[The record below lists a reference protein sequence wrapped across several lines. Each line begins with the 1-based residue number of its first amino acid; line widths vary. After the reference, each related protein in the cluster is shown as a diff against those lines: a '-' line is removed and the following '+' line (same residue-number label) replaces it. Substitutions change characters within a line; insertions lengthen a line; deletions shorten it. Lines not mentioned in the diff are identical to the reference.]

1 MILLEKVPRCAKPR
15 NVSAQ
20 VYERQR
26 KLETLRIYFNKFLKL
41 NDSEWKDFESCLTKV
56 NITNNEQILRQ
67 GEHCNFIAFIHEG
80 SFRFYYNKDGEEKIT
95 AFNFKG
101 DFVSNYR
108 SFLTGKPSDHFI
120 EAMEDAII
128 YKINLQ
134 ELNSLYDK
142 HKNIERLGRL
152 IAENLYLM
160 VASRLD
166 SFMFQTPEER
176 YKALIER
183 NSRLIQEVPQYM
195 IASYLGVKPETLSRI
210 RARK

>member
-1 MILLEKVPRCAKPR
+1 M
-15 NVSAQ
+15 
-20 VYERQR
+20 
-26 KLETLRIYFNKFLKL
+26 ETLRIYFNKFLKL

-56 NITNNEQILRQ
+56 NITNKVKILRQ

-80 SFRFYYNKDGEEKIT
+80 SFRFYYDKDGEEKIT

-108 SFLTGKPSDHFI
+108 SFLTGKPSQHYI
-120 EAMEDAII
+120 EAMQDSVI

-134 ELNSLYDK
+134 ELQSLYDK

-183 NSRLIQEVPQYM
+183 NSRLLQEVPQYM

-210 RARK
+210 RGRK

>member
-1 MILLEKVPRCAKPR
+1 
-15 NVSAQ
+15 
-20 VYERQR
+20 
-26 KLETLRIYFNKFLKL
+26 LETLRLYFNKFIKL
-41 NDSEWKDFESCLTKV
+41 NDSEWADFEKCIVKATIAK
-56 NITNNEQILRQ
+56 NEQILKP

-80 SFRFYYNKDGEEKIT
+80 SFRFYYYKDGIEKII

-108 SFLTGKPSDHFI
+108 SFLTGKPSDHYI
-120 EAMEDAII
+120 EAMQDSVI

-166 SFMFQTPEER
+166 SFMFHTPEER
-176 YKALIER
+176 YRALIVR
-183 NSRLIQEVPQYM
+183 NSRLLNEVPQYM

>member
-1 MILLEKVPRCAKPR
+1 
-15 NVSAQ
+15 
-20 VYERQR
+20 
-26 KLETLRIYFNKFLKL
+26 LETLRLYFNKFIKL
-41 NDSEWKDFESCLTKV
+41 NDPEWADFEKY
-56 NITNNEQILRQ
+56 IIKAKIGKNEQILRK

-80 SFRFYYNKDGEEKIT
+80 SFRFYYDKDGEEKIT

-108 SFLTGKPSDHFI
+108 SFLTGNPSDHFI
-120 EAMEDAII
+120 EAMQDAVI

-166 SFMFQTPEER
+166 SFMFHTPEER

-183 NSRLIQEVPQYM
+183 NSRLLNEVPQYM

>member
-1 MILLEKVPRCAKPR
+1 M
-15 NVSAQ
+15 
-20 VYERQR
+20 
-26 KLETLRIYFNKFLKL
+26 RIYFNKFHKL
-41 NDSEWKDFESCLTKV
+41 NNSEWKDFESCLTKV
-56 NITNNEQILRQ
+56 NIANKEQILRP

-80 SFRFYYNKDGEEKIT
+80 SFRFYYDKEGEEKIT
-95 AFNFKG
+95 AFNFQG

-108 SFLTGKPSDHFI
+108 SFLTGKPSDHYI
-120 EAMEDAII
+120 EAMQDAVI

-166 SFMFQTPEER
+166 SFMFQSPEER

-183 NSRLIQEVPQYM
+183 NSRLLQEVPQYM

-210 RARK
+210 RRRK

>member
-1 MILLEKVPRCAKPR
+1 
-15 NVSAQ
+15 
-20 VYERQR
+20 
-26 KLETLRIYFNKFLKL
+26 LETLRLYFNKFIKL
-41 NDSEWKDFESCLTKV
+41 NDPEWADFEKY
-56 NITNNEQILRQ
+56 IIKAKIGKNEQILRK

-80 SFRFYYNKDGEEKIT
+80 SFRFYYDKDGIEKII

-108 SFLTGKPSDHFI
+108 SFLTGKPSDHYI
-120 EAMEDAII
+120 EAMQDSVI

-166 SFMFQTPEER
+166 SFMFHTPEER
-176 YKALIER
+176 YRALIVR
-183 NSRLIQEVPQYM
+183 NSRLLNEVPQYM

>member
-1 MILLEKVPRCAKPR
+1 LLKKKET
-15 NVSAQ
+15 
-20 VYERQR
+20 E

-41 NDSEWKDFESCLTKV
+41 DDSEWKDFESCLAKV
-56 NITNNEQILRQ
+56 NITNREQILKQ

-80 SFRFYYNKDGEEKIT
+80 SFRFYYDKDGEEKIT

-108 SFLTGKPSDHFI
+108 SFLTGNPSDHFI
-120 EAMEDAII
+120 EAMQDAVI

-183 NSRLIQEVPQYM
+183 NSRLLQEVPQYM

-210 RARK
+210 RGRK